1 VPSGAS
7 FPAASWLVCRALI
20 DEVDLIGEGTKL
32 TQLSCTF
39 ALSFSVLWFPCF
51 PDYASP
57 MLSCWTLGTIRACR
71 PQRKRPAWWSM
82 SSMVRAVR
90 IPPDVHI
97 SDIATLSVCLPVL
110 FGSGMMWCVL
120 HRREPRGDAEEQRD
134 PDEWQQAEQSTGP
147 PPGHG
152 GQFRRPMAYWWT
164 PHRHRHQ
171 QQLPGFLLEFIHSA
185 YQL

>member
-1 VPSGAS
+1 MFSRLRIANAQLLDSGNYTCMPTTAE
-7 FPAASWLVCRALI
+7 AASVVVNVI
-20 DEVDLIGEGTKL
+20 NGKSG
-32 TQLSCTF
+32 
-39 ALSFSVLWFPCF
+39 
-51 PDYASP
+51 PDSTR
-57 MLSCWTLGTIRACR
+57 C
-71 PQRKRPAWWSM
+71 
-82 SSMVRAVR
+82 
-90 IPPDVHI
+90 I
-97 SDIATLSVCLPVL
+97 SDIATLSVCFPVL

-120 HRREPRGDAEEQRD
+120 HRREPRGDAEEQRH

-152 GQFRRPMAYWWT
+152 GQFRRAMAYWWP